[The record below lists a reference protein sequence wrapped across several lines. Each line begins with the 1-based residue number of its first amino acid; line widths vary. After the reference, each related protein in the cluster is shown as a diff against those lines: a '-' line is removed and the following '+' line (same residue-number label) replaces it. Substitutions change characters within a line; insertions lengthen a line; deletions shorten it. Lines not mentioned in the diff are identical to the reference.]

1 MHPDGKG
8 PIYCVLRSLL
18 RRAERALRPIYI
30 DILACQKQLLED
42 IANGIA
48 NENGQFTIF
57 TNCYSSMVDSNQ
69 SESNV
74 TNSFDISGQPR
85 RQSKQPWVSWPKS
98 MARYWNKSSPKIPK
112 SSYSNFYFKSN
123 VLQNSPKSH
132 QIFGL
137 LLQGI
142 LSPMTLTKSPNLVTL
157 LLRDFNRRLPSKRK
171 CTLATRLPILS

>member
-1 MHPDGKG
+1 MQKMHPDGKG

-57 TNCYSSMVDSNQ
+57 TNCYSSMVESNQ

-85 RQSKQPWVSWPKS
+85 RQSKQP
-98 MARYWNKSSPKIPK
+98 
-112 SSYSNFYFKSN
+112 
-123 VLQNSPKSH
+123 
-132 QIFGL
+132 
-137 LLQGI
+137 
-142 LSPMTLTKSPNLVTL
+142 
-157 LLRDFNRRLPSKRK
+157 
-171 CTLATRLPILS
+171 